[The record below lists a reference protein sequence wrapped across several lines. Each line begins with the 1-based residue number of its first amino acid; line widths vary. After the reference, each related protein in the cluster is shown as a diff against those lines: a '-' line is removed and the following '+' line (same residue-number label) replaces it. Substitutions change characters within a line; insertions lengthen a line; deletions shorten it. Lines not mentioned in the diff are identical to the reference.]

1 MAKKRTTRTTSKP
14 TEKIRTDAER
24 RVRQSERLS
33 RLLRVLHCIMG
44 PGRWDAESLA
54 KELECSTRTVHRHL
68 QTLSM
73 AGVPWYFCKET
84 QCYRVRPGYRF
95 PGLEYVD
102 AASSEN
108 QALDTVL
115 PVARRLL
122 NEGQLLVEGLQKLC
136 DELARLAA
144 PPR

>member
-1 MAKKRTTRTTSKP
+1 M
-14 TEKIRTDAER
+14 
-24 RVRQSERLS
+24 
-33 RLLRVLHCIMG
+33 LHCIMG